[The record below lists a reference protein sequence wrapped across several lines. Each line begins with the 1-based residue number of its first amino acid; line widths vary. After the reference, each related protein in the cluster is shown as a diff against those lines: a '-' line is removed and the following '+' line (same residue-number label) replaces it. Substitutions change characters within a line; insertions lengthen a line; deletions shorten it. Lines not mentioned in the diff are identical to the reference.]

1 MFGML
6 QKLII
11 STRTEATCGV
21 ILLDCMKKGA
31 QGLLDFTVS
40 NTVISPNFLVWKFYG
55 KTVSA

>member
-11 STRTEATCGV
+11 FTRTEATCGV

-31 QGLLDFTVS
+31 QGLLDFTV
-40 NTVISPNFLVWKFYG
+40 
-55 KTVSA
+55 